1 MRARRIVNG
10 GNARAS
16 GMRHV
21 RGPAAVVAG
30 SRRRERE
37 RGVMDWC
44 QSGRRNKKITE
55 VVVFLIIFFWGKLYF

>member
-37 RGVMDWC
+37 REELWIGARVE
-44 QSGRRNKKITE
+44 GGIKK
-55 VVVFLIIFFWGKLYF
+55 LRKW